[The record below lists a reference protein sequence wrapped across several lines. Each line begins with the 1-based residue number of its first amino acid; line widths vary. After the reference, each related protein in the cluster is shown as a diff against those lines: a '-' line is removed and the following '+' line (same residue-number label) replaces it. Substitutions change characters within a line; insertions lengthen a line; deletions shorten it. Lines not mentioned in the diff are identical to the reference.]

1 MNTTWSRFNV
11 TSIVLGFAFLYLPIV
26 LLIVFSFNESK
37 LVTVW
42 GGFSTKWYVSL
53 FHNQG
58 LMDATWVTARVGVIS
73 ATVATVLG
81 TLAAL
86 TLTRYTRF
94 RGRLLFSGMVFAPLV
109 MPEVITGLSLL
120 LLFVA
125 VGLDRGFLTVT
136 LAHITLTMCFVAVVV
151 QSRLITFDRSLEE
164 AAMDLGATPV
174 KTFFQIT
181 LPVILPAIVSGWMLA
196 FTLSLDDLVIASF
209 TSGPGATTLPMKIY
223 SQVRLGV
230 TPEINAACTILIAVV
245 AVGVIIASIAD
256 VAGGTYIRSIEPPRA
271 DATVAGAEPVSSPAC
286 ARPSARARV
295 KLPLTASDVA
305 ASTGVGASAST
316 PQPPVWATKLRTA
329 RSRPDAST

>member
-1 MNTTWSRFNV
+1 MNATWSRFNI

-26 LLIVFSFNESK
+26 LLVVFSFNESK

-58 LMDATWVTARVGVIS
+58 LMDATWVTARVAVIS

-94 RGRLLFSGMVFAPLV
+94 KGRTLFSGMVFAPLV

-125 VGLDRGFLTVT
+125 VGLDRGFVTVT

-164 AAMDLGATPV
+164 AAMDLGAPPV

-181 LPVILPAIVSGWMLA
+181 LPVIMPAIVSGWMLA

-223 SQVRLGV
+223 SQV
-230 TPEINAACTILIAVV
+230 
-245 AVGVIIASIAD
+245 
-256 VAGGTYIRSIEPPRA
+256 
-271 DATVAGAEPVSSPAC
+271 
-286 ARPSARARV
+286 
-295 KLPLTASDVA
+295 
-305 ASTGVGASAST
+305 
-316 PQPPVWATKLRTA
+316 
-329 RSRPDAST
+329 